1 LPLSL
6 RHIGIRADD
15 FNLVPEFL
23 NQRPGERRG
32 GYKGSK
38 PRSKCHPRDRCFEPA
53 VFPRPMDALEAHR
66 VRPYTGSMHVH
77 AHGAG
82 GPTRVLKIS
91 LAVTLGYIVLL
102 VVAGMRAHSLALLSE
117 AGHNLSDFLAL
128 LLSLVAVYFQTR
140 PANSTKTYGYHR
152 AGVLAALVNAT
163 SLVAVSFFIFY
174 EAFRRLQHPEHVQ
187 ATVMMW
193 VAAAGVVMNGVIAL
207 LLYRSSRGFGGD
219 VNIRSALLHEV
230 GDTLSTAAVIAGGW
244 AILVTRNYWID
255 SALSFGIAVLIL
267 WSGFGIV
274 RETLNILLEGTPR
287 GMKLEKIE
295 SAIRSVGG
303 VNDVHDLH
311 VWSIGSETHA
321 LSCHISIAD
330 IPPSVSERIL
340 RDVKDRLLH
349 DFRIDHTTIQF
360 EHAICEVA
368 HGCVIPVSES
378 EEHHHHHSH

>member
-1 LPLSL
+1 M
-6 RHIGIRADD
+6 HA
-15 FNLVPEFL
+15 
-23 NQRPGERRG
+23 
-32 GYKGSK
+32 
-38 PRSKCHPRDRCFEPA
+38 
-53 VFPRPMDALEAHR
+53 
-66 VRPYTGSMHVH
+66 HVH
-77 AHGAG
+77 AAG
-82 GPTRVLKIS
+82 SPKRVLKIS
-91 LAVTLGYIVLL
+91 LAVTLAYIVLL
-102 VVAGMRAHSLALLSE
+102 VVAGIRAHSLALLSE

-128 LLSLVAVYFQTR
+128 LLSLVAVYLQSR

-152 AGVLAALVNAT
+152 AGVLAALVNAV
-163 SLVAVSFFIFY
+163 SLFAVSFFIFY

-187 ATVMMW
+187 AAIMMW

-207 LLYRSSRGFGGD
+207 LLYRSGGD

-244 AILVTRNYWID
+244 AILVTGNYWID
-255 SALSFGIAVLIL
+255 SALSFGIGVLIL

-295 SAIRSVGG
+295 AAIRSVVG

-330 IPPSVSERIL
+330 IPSSVSDRIL
-340 RDVKDRLLH
+340 RDVKERLLH

-360 EHAICEVA
+360 EHVVCEVA